1 MTDPVIRVEGVSF
14 SYGIAEGQPVEALRD
29 VSLTISPGELVALIG
44 RNGSGKTTLAK
55 QLNGLLKPT
64 AGRVLVDSLDTATV
78 TVGDLARRVGYV
90 FQNPDHQLFLPTVRE
105 EITYGPARLG
115 LDGSALAA
123 RVTETLDRFD
133 LEAVAGRHPAVLGRG
148 LRRLTALAAIDAMRP
163 RVLVLDEPTGGLDRR
178 FTGRLMELMHD
189 LTDSGVAIVLITHD
203 MRLVAASANRVVLM
217 RDGQIAADTDP
228 ADLFDQP
235 ELLEGSSVHP
245 PQVVELARLLRP
257 QGMPAGICTV
267 DQFVEAWQR
276 VAGGPA

>member
-235 ELLEGSSVHP
+235 ELLEGSRVHP